1 MLCFAEGLIMTL
13 KFYDSPFHVTHDE
26 EVATKMTL
34 KMDLSILIT
43 SAIKK
48 NEWTQK
54 EAAEHLQVTQSRIS
68 DLKNSKIEKFTIDA
82 MFDLLDKIG
91 FKAKLS
97 FPNVDEANI
106 SITKQVA

>member
-1 MLCFAEGLIMTL
+1 MAL
-13 KFYDSPFHVTHDE
+13 KFYDSPFHVTHSE

-43 SAIKK
+43 GAIVK

-54 EAAEHLQVTQSRIS
+54 QAAEHLQVTQSRIS

-82 MFDLLDKIG
+82 MFDMLDKIG
-91 FKAKLS
+91 FRAKLNQ
-97 FPNVDEANI
+97 PNNDEANI
-106 SITKQVA
+106 LITKPSAFS